1 MYLRANFKPDFRFS
15 IKKKE
20 NFLKRVK
27 IPPIIDKNNQN
38 TPV

>member
-27 IPPIIDKNNQN
+27 IPLIIDNFHQN
-38 TPV
+38 HPV